1 MKINSIKAKLLVLLF
16 ISIFTSFVI
25 LGFYNAQNS
34 YSSQDQ
40 LVKQSSLNLA
50 KETSKFINSYLQ
62 SKLDIVKAVRDV
74 MPTDKDFN
82 INNINIEKN
91 LKLGSDSGGFDMI
104 YIGVD
109 KNGNFLGSNGK
120 KRTPQTTE
128 YDSRKR
134 GWYQQALSDN
144 KAGVTT
150 PYVDFDTKKLV
161 VSIFAPV
168 KRGSITIGVV
178 SSDIFI
184 DTIVDTILK
193 VKLEGGES
201 LAYLI
206 DNKEQIIIHKDQKLF
221 NKKDNLFAQI
231 KSSKNYSV
239 GEAEKMGIEKI
250 ISYSTINT
258 TNWKLVLELDKAS
271 YFKDI
276 NNAVIKE
283 IILYVVLLL
292 IILSIIFYALL
303 KILAP
308 LKLLE
313 TGLYSFFKYLKGE
326 QNEVTNLNIK
336 TNDEFG
342 NMATVID
349 KEMEQVA
356 LTLNK
361 DRELIDDVKNVVNR
375 VKEGKFD
382 YHVNSTTSNQSL
394 NELKDILNDMIETT
408 SNNVDIDIN
417 TILDSINKY
426 SQLNFKDNISNPTG
440 NISKGLNSLCNIINE
455 MLQENKHHGV
465 TIDDNAK
472 VLLTNVDI
480 LNKSSTETAASLEET
495 AAALEEITST
505 IIHNTENIAQM
516 ASYSCELTASIKA
529 GQELANTTVDAMNE
543 IDSQTEAIADAIT
556 VIDQIAFQ
564 TNILSLNAAV
574 EAATAGE
581 AGKGFA
587 VVAQEVRNLA
597 SRSAEA
603 ASEIKSLVENA
614 TTKTTAGKQ
623 SADKM
628 IVGYEELNANIVK
641 TTETID
647 DISSASKEQ
656 QVGIEQ
662 INDVV
667 TRLDQQTQQN
677 ASVASQTHDIAINT
691 SKIART
697 IIDSV
702 NNKQFREK

>member
-1 MKINSIKAKLLVLLF
+1 MKINSIKAKLLMLLF
-16 ISIFTSFVI
+16 ISIFISFVI
-25 LGFYNAQNS
+25 LGFYNAQSS
-34 YSSQDQ
+34 YSAQDQ

-50 KETSKFINSYLQ
+50 RETSKFINSYLK
-62 SKLDIVKAVRDV
+62 SKIDIVKAVRDV
-74 MPTDKDFN
+74 MPTDKEFN
-82 INNINIEKN
+82 INNIDLEKK
-91 LKLGSDSGGFDMI
+91 LKLGSDSGGFDML

-134 GWYQQALSDN
+134 GWYKQALNDN
-144 KAGVTT
+144 KAGITS

-168 KRGSITIGVV
+168 KKGSRTIGVV

-193 VKLEGGES
+193 VKLEGGEGV
-201 LAYLI
+201 AYLI
-206 DNKEQIIIHKDQKLF
+206 DSKEQIIIHKDQKLF

-231 KSSKNYSV
+231 KSSKKYSV
-239 GEAEKMGIEKI
+239 GEAKKTGVEKI
-250 ISYSTINT
+250 ISYSTIDT
-258 TNWKLVLELDKAS
+258 TNWKLVLVLDKAS
-271 YFKDI
+271 YFEDI

-283 IILYVVLLL
+283 IILYIVLLL
-292 IILSIIFYALL
+292 IILTIIFYALL

-326 QNEVTNLNIK
+326 QDDITNLNIK

-342 NMATVID
+342 NMASVID
-349 KEMEQVA
+349 KEMELVA
-356 LTLNK
+356 QTLNK
-361 DRELIDDVKNVVNR
+361 DRELIDDVKKVVNR

-382 YHVNSTTSNQSL
+382 YHVNSSTSNQSL

-417 TILDSINKY
+417 TILTAINKY
-426 SQLNFKDNISNPTG
+426 SKLDFKDNILNPTG
-440 NISKGLNSLCNIINE
+440 NVSKGLNDLCNIINE

-505 IIHNTENIAQM
+505 IIHTTENISQM
-516 ASYSCELTASIKA
+516 ASYSTELTASIKA
-529 GQELANTTVDAMNE
+529 GQDLANTTVDAMNA
-543 IDSQTEAIADAIT
+543 IDSQTEAIAEAIT

-603 ASEIKSLVENA
+603 ASEIKALVENA

-628 IVGYEELNANIVK
+628 IVGYEELNVNILK
-641 TTETID
+641 TTDTID
-647 DISSASKEQ
+647 DIASASKEQ

-677 ASVASQTHDIAINT
+677 AAVASQTHDIAINT

-702 NNKQFREK
+702 NTKQFRDK

>member
-1 MKINSIKAKLLVLLF
+1 MKTNSIKSKLLMLLL
-16 ISIFTSFVI
+16 ISISCSFII
-25 LGFYNAQNS
+25 LGYYNTQNAYTAQNT
-34 YSSQDQ
+34 
-40 LVKQSSLNLA
+40 LIKQKELNLS
-50 KETSKFINSYLQ
+50 KQTSKFINSYLKSKISIVTAIAEET
-62 SKLDIVKAVRDV
+62 SKLDI
-74 MPTDKDFN
+74 N
-82 INNINIEKN
+82 EKN
-91 LKLGSDSGGFDMI
+91 QHLIDELLLGKKAGEFVDLYIGFESSGGLLLSS
-104 YIGVD
+104 GE
-109 KNGNFLGSNGK
+109 FLTVK
-120 KRTPQTTE
+120 KDNYDARTRP
-128 YDSRKR
+128 
-134 GWYQQALSDN
+134 WYKQAISTK
-144 KAGVTT
+144 KAGVSK
-150 PYVDFDTKKLV
+150 PYEDAITKKLII
-161 VSIFAPV
+161 SIFTPLYKNNKIV
-168 KRGSITIGVV
+168 GVV
-178 SSDIFI
+178 GSDIFL
-184 DTIVDTILK
+184 DTVVDTILNIK
-193 VKLEGGES
+193 IENSGF
-201 LAYLI
+201 AYLI
-206 DNKEQIIIHKDQKLF
+206 DNDGTTLIHKDKKLLGSK
-221 NKKDNLFAQI
+221 NKLFAQI
-231 KSSKNYSV
+231 RTNKNSSFGVATINNV
-239 GEAEKMGIEKI
+239 EKL
-250 ISYSTINT
+250 ISYSKIPITSWYLT
-258 TNWKLVLELDKAS
+258 VELDRDTIFEK
-271 YFKDI
+271 I
-276 NNAVIKE
+276 NNDIIQEV
-283 IILYVVLLL
+283 ILYVVLLA
-292 IILSIIFYALL
+292 IILLL
-303 KILAP
+303 LYFSLIKILAP

-342 NMATVID
+342 NMASVID
-349 KEMEQVA
+349 KEMELVA
-356 LTLNK
+356 QTLNK

-375 VKEGKFD
+375 VKDGKFD
-382 YHVNSTTSNQSL
+382 YHVKSSTSNQSL

-408 SNNVDIDIN
+408 SSNVDINVN
-417 TILDSINKY
+417 TILDSIGKY

-440 NISKGLNSLCNIINE
+440 NISKGLNNLCDIINE

-516 ASYSCELTASIKA
+516 ASYSYELTASIKA

-543 IDSQTEAIADAIT
+543 IDSQTEAIAEAIT

-614 TTKTTAGKQ
+614 TIKTTAGKQ

-691 SKIART
+691 SEIART

-702 NNKQFREK
+702 NNKEFRDK

>member
-1 MKINSIKAKLLVLLF
+1 MKINSIKAILLMLLLVSISCSF
-16 ISIFTSFVI
+16 II
-25 LGFYNAQNS
+25 LGYYNTQNAYTAQNN
-34 YSSQDQ
+34 
-40 LVKQSSLNLA
+40 LIKQKELNLA
-50 KETSKFINSYLQ
+50 KQTSKFINSYLQ
-62 SKLDIVKAVRDV
+62 SKIDIVKAVEEE
-74 MPTDKDFN
+74 MPSSNLTTSNKTIVEKLLLGKKAGNFADLYVGFEKNGDFLLSN
-82 INNINIEKN
+82 GDYLNIERDK
-91 LKLGSDSGGFDMI
+91 FDARSRPW
-104 YIGVD
+104 Y
-109 KNGNFLGSNGK
+109 K
-120 KRTPQTTE
+120 K
-128 YDSRKR
+128 
-134 GWYQQALSDN
+134 ALEMN
-144 KAGVTT
+144 KAGVTK
-150 PYVDFDTKKLV
+150 PYVDITTKKLV
-161 VSIFAPV
+161 VTVFSPFI
-168 KRGSITIGVV
+168 RNGNILGVV
-178 SSDIFI
+178 GSDIFL
-184 DTIVDTILK
+184 DTVVDSILN
-193 VKLEGGES
+193 VNVGDGGF
-201 LAYLI
+201 AYLI
-206 DNKEQIIIHKDQKLF
+206 DSDGTTLIHKDKKILGAKNKLF
-221 NKKDNLFAQI
+221 EQI
-231 KSSKNYSV
+231 RSEKNENFGIASENGV
-239 GEAEKMGIEKI
+239 EKL
-250 ISYSTINT
+250 ISYSKIPITSWYLT
-258 TNWKLVLELDKAS
+258 VELDRDTI
-271 YFKDI
+271 FEEI
-276 NNAVIKE
+276 NNN
-283 IILYVVLLL
+283 IILEVILYIVL
-292 IILSIIFYALL
+292 LSIILL
-303 KILAP
+303 VLYFSLIKILAP

-326 QNEVTNLNIK
+326 QKDVTALNIK

-342 NMATVID
+342 NMASVID
-349 KEMEQVA
+349 KEMELVA
-356 LTLNK
+356 HTLNK

-382 YHVNSTTSNQSL
+382 YHVKSTTSNQSL
-394 NELKDILNDMIETT
+394 DELKDILNDMIETT
-408 SNNVDIDIN
+408 SNNVDVDIN

-440 NISKGLNSLCNIINE
+440 NISKGLNSLCDIINE
-455 MLQENKHHGV
+455 MLQENKHHGI

-516 ASYSCELTASIKA
+516 AAYSYELTASIKA

-691 SKIART
+691 SEIART

-702 NNKQFREK
+702 NNKQFRDK